1 MVRDLYAD
9 DILSY
14 RKIHTE
20 QDYATL
26 QQDVD
31 SLGVWSP
38 LNHLSFNP
46 AKCKFMVRTLSRK
59 NYTTTTM
66 LAWF

>member
-1 MVRDLYAD
+1 MHAD
-9 DILSY
+9 DILLY

-31 SLGVWSP
+31 SLGVRS
-38 LNHLSFNP
+38 LL
-46 AKCKFMVRTLSRK
+46 KVLQGGVVRDGAMDT
-59 NYTTTTM
+59 
-66 LAWF
+66 